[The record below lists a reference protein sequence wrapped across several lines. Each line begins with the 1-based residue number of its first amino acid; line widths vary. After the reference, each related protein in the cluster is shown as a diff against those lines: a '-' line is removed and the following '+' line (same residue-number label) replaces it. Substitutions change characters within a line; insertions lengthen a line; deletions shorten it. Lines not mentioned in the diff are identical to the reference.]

1 MMNETKRTWV
11 RPQANV
17 QTFQMN
23 DYVSAC
29 YEVYCWTPD
38 NNSRGNVYEDTNNN
52 RHLDKGVDRLLARDV
67 VGDGVSEFTGTYP
80 QNNGFWVRTWLG
92 RETSEVKPIFIY
104 YGKAVA
110 GGLSVHGSDLSDLNN
125 SNAVR
130 DISTPEHPNR
140 S

>member
-29 YEVYCWTPD
+29 YEVTCITPR
-38 NNSRGNVYEDTNNN
+38 NNAEFKEIYSDSN
-52 RHLDKGVDRLLARDV
+52 
-67 VGDGVSEFTGTYP
+67 GDGQLDWGDELLYSSDLLGGFHGDNVKERTQTYP
-80 QNNGFWVRTWLG
+80 SNNGFVVDGWGYSYPVYVFYKNDG
-92 RETSEVKPIFIY
+92 ESSIH
-104 YGKAVA
+104 VA
-110 GGLSVHGSDLSDLNN
+110 DLTNRKN
-125 SNAVR
+125 TQAGANIA
-130 DISTPEHPNR
+130 TPRHPNR

>member
-38 NNSRGNVYEDTNNN
+38 NNSFGDLYEDTNHNG
-52 RHLDKGVDRLLARDV
+52 RLDWRDKLLV
-67 VGDGVSEFTGTYP
+67 SNVQGDGVSEFTGTYP
-80 QNNGFWVRTWLG
+80 QNNGFWKNG
-92 RETSEVKPIFIY
+92 REVKSVFIFYTSGP
-104 YGKAVA
+104 VA
-110 GGLSVHGSDLSDLNN
+110 PGHTNVHATDLSDPYN

-130 DISTPEHPNR
+130 DISTSDHPNR

>member
-29 YEVYCWTPD
+29 YEVFCWTPD
-38 NNSRGNVYEDTNNN
+38 NNSVGNVYEDTNQDGYWDWG
-52 RHLDKGVDRLLARDV
+52 DKQVASRV
-67 VGDGVSEFTGTYP
+67 HGDGVSEFTGTYP
-80 QNNGFWVRTWLG
+80 QNNGFWVRTDRWG
-92 RETSEVKPIFIY
+92 RETSEVKPIFIF

-110 GGLSVHGSDLSDLNN
+110 GGLSVHGSDLSDPNN
-125 SNAVR
+125 SNAVK
-130 DISTPEHPNR
+130 DISTKEHPNR